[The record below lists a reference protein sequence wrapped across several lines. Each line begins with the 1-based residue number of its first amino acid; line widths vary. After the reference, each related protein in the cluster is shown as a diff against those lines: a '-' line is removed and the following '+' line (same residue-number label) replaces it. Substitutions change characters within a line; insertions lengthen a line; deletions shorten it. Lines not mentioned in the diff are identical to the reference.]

1 MLVSIGAADGQ
12 RKAPMIDPLTL
23 DQMRIFV
30 AVAETGSF
38 SAAARRLGRVQSA
51 ISQSVQSL
59 ESALG
64 TPLFERN
71 GKVPKL
77 NDAGRVILQD
87 ARRVIDGAETLKA
100 RAEAIA
106 EDVEPELTLAVEAVF
121 PDAVL
126 MQSLKAVRQEF
137 PRLSV
142 TLFTEGL
149 GGAEQRL
156 RDGVA
161 RLGLYVPFITLAPD
175 HETEFLV
182 DVLTVPVVAAGHP
195 LAARGRLGRSDLEPE
210 VQLILTD
217 RTQITSG
224 ISGSIISHHVW
235 RFADLGTRLEFLLE
249 GFGWCYM
256 PIHIVR
262 EHIIAGRLNVL
273 DIETVKPPV
282 LPIHVVHKRGRPPG
296 RAGQWLIADIRRR
309 LPACVGPMSLPQA
322 QSPGAALPARP
333 QGADAAAAG

>member
-1 MLVSIGAADGQ
+1 MLD
-12 RKAPMIDPLTL
+12 RLTL
-23 DQMRIFV
+23 DQMRVLV

-64 TPLFERN
+64 TPLFERD
-71 GKVPKL
+71 GKLPKL

-87 ARRVIDGAETLKA
+87 ARLVIDGAETLKA

-106 EDVEPELTLAVEAVF
+106 EDVEPELTLAVEAIF
-121 PDAVL
+121 PNGL
-126 MQSLKAVRQEF
+126 LILSLKALRQAF

-161 RLGLYVPFITLAPD
+161 RLGLYVPFMVLAAD

-182 DVLTVPVVAAGHP
+182 DIPVAPVVAADHP
-195 LAARGRLGRSDLEPE
+195 LATRGPLTRRDLEPE
-210 VQLILTD
+210 VQLVLTD
-217 RTQITSG
+217 RTQITAG
-224 ISGSIISHHVW
+224 LSGSVISHNVW
-235 RFADLGTRLEFLLE
+235 RYADLGTRLDFLLA

-256 PIHIVR
+256 PVHIVR
-262 EHIIAGRLNVL
+262 EHIAAGRLKVL
-273 DIETVKPPV
+273 DVRGIKYPP
-282 LPIHVVHKRGRPPG
+282 LSIHTVHKRGRPPG
-296 RAGQWLIADIRRR
+296 RAGRWLIDDLRKRM
-309 LPACVGPMSLPQA
+309 PACVGPLNLPPKPEGA
-322 QSPGAALPARP
+322 EPGGLAEAPEP
-333 QGADAAAAG
+333 VDAAEAAE

>member
-1 MLVSIGAADGQ
+1 MLD
-12 RKAPMIDPLTL
+12 RLTL
-23 DQMRIFV
+23 DQMRVLI

-51 ISQSVQSL
+51 ISQAVQSL

-64 TPLFERN
+64 TPLFERD

-87 ARRVIDGAETLKA
+87 ARLVIDGAETLKA

-121 PDAVL
+121 PNGVL
-126 MQSLKAVRQEF
+126 IYSLKALREAF

-161 RLGLYVPFITLAPD
+161 RLGLYIPFIPLAPD

-182 DVLTVPVVAAGHP
+182 DVATVPVVAADHP
-195 LAARGRLGRSDLEPE
+195 LAMRGQLTRRDLEPE

-217 RTQITSG
+217 RTQITAG
-224 ISGSIISHHVW
+224 LSGSVISHRVW
-235 RFADLGTRLEFLLE
+235 RFADLGTRLEFLLA

-262 EHIIAGRLNVL
+262 EHIISGRLKLL
-273 DIETVKPPV
+273 DIEGIKPPLLSV
-282 LPIHVVHKRGRPPG
+282 HVIHKRGRPPG
-296 RAGQWLIADIRRR
+296 RAGRWLIEDIRRR
-309 LPACVGPMSLPQA
+309 LPGCVGPMSLPEGIE
-322 QSPGAALPARP
+322 PGHGAGPVEAAET
-333 QGADAAAAG
+333 DATAEAAE